1 MNYKKLKD
9 LAEAR
14 KIMIKDLAERLGM
27 TPNGFKVSIETEKFP
42 IGKVRDLCDYLE
54 ISIAEFFDEGFIL
67 NNSGNIISRS
77 TAGGDITAG
86 GSAGEVAFLRQQI
99 KEKDRQIQDLL
110 NILKNK

>member
-9 LAEAR
+9 LSEQR
-14 KIMIKDLAERLGM
+14 KLLIKDLAEKLGM

-42 IGKVRDLCDYLE
+42 IGKVRDLCYLLD
-54 ISIAEFFDEGFIL
+54 ITIAEFFDEGITL

-86 GSAGEVAFLRQQI
+86 SNTGEVMFLRQQL
-99 KEKDRQIQDLL
+99 KEKDHQIQELL
-110 NILKNK
+110 NILKK

>member
-14 KIMIKDLAERLGM
+14 KIMIKDLAKRLGM

-54 ISIAEFFDEGFIL
+54 ISIAEFFDEGIIL
-67 NNSGNIISRS
+67 NNSGNVISRS

-99 KEKDRQIQDLL
+99 KEKDRQINDLL
-110 NILKNK
+110 TILKK